1 MALFVAAAAVHAP
14 IGLRTVLCRMDAAR
28 RPHVRARRDRLRT
41 DPRLRWECGQWPPW
55 CCHERARLAH
65 RANALWIAALVHRLS
80 GLALAAFLPLHFLT
94 LGLAIEGEARLE
106 GFLRWSDRPVVKLA
120 ETILV
125 FLLAIHM
132 LGGLRLLVLE
142 NLGWLDGQKQLALLA
157 AAVSAVVAFV
167 FLARVF

>member
-1 MALFVAAAAVHAP
+1 M
-14 IGLRTVLCRMDAAR
+14 TAR
-28 RPHVRARRDRLRT
+28 
-41 DPRLRWECGQWPPW
+41 W
-55 CCHERARLAH
+55 LAH
-65 RANALWIAALVHRLS
+65 RGNVLWLAALVHRLS

-106 GFLRWSDRPVVKLA
+106 GFLRWSDRPIVKLS

-132 LGGLRLLVLE
+132 LGGLRILLVE
-142 NLGWLDGQKQLALLA
+142 NLAWLDGQKRLALLA
-157 AAVSAVVAFV
+157 AAASAVLAFA